1 MKSGPRLIQ
10 LLQHD
15 IRPILRKEDGN
26 RDAMYLYSLGAWWVA
41 FEGSA
46 FQLSLRC
53 PGAHVLPFRLKD
65 VPYPVLAACVAADQL
80 PGCNPRRQHLMVQ
93 APSLNAEKY
102 RRWRRQQLAWFLEDL
117 KRAET

>member
-1 MKSGPRLIQ
+1 MQSGPRLIQ

-26 RDAMYLYSLGAWWVA
+26 HDAMYLYSLGAWWV
-41 FEGSA
+41 
-46 FQLSLRC
+46 
-53 PGAHVLPFRLKD
+53 
-65 VPYPVLAACVAADQL
+65 PVLAACVAADQL
-80 PGCNPRRQHLMVQ
+80 PGCNPRRQHLMLQ